1 MQITMATE
9 PGRPDH
15 PNEDFIAATPEVLV
29 LLDGAGTPPGLETN
43 CTHSVAWYVRQL
55 GPALLTQAHQDQSL
69 TETLAAAI
77 TTVTATH
84 ADTCDLS
91 NSGGPSATVIIA
103 RVKGPVVEYLV
114 LADSTLLIR
123 EGDRVHAITDGREA
137 AVGRTYR
144 SAMDSQ
150 WNGTVAHEAA
160 LGNYIRALRAHRN
173 TKDGFWVASSDPAA
187 AEEAITGRC
196 PVANIATIALL
207 SDGATRLVDRFGILT
222 WAQVL
227 SLTELP
233 HGPRRLIEQTRE
245 AESSDTAGVRWPR
258 GKVSDDAS
266 IVILKY

>member
-1 MQITMATE
+1 MS
-9 PGRPDH
+9 PRP
-15 PNEDFIAATPEVLV
+15 AAPLPRFAAALAF
-29 LLDGAGTPPGLETN
+29 LLLPGLAMTASAQSSPSAERGTLL
-43 CTHSVAWYVRQL
+43 SVTGRLRWRLVGR
-55 GPALLTQAHQDQSL
+55 
-69 TETLAAAI
+69 AAAI